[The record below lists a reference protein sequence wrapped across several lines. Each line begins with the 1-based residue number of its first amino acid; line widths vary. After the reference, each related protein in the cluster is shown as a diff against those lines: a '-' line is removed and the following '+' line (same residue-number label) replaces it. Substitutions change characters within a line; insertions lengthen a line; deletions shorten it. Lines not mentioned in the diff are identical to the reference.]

1 MPPQLAVVS
10 LWTENVPE
18 TAKFYR
24 DVIGLEMIHEH
35 TADRVHFRL
44 GEHRYLVLLKGTPH
58 PATDT
63 AIERFPVVAF
73 EVDDLEKAVER
84 LAAHGVETLKGIEED
99 SWSRWVMLHDPAGN
113 LIELAV
119 FTRSL

>member
-1 MPPQLAVVS
+1 MPPQIAVVT
-10 LWTENVPE
+10 LWAENVPE

-35 TADRVHFRL
+35 TAERVHFTF
-44 GEHRYLVLLKGTPH
+44 GKNRYLVILKGKPH
-58 PATDT
+58 PATDA
-63 AIERFPVVAF
+63 AIERFPLVAF

-84 LAAHGVETLKGIEED
+84 LEAHGIETLKGLEED

-119 FTRSL
+119 FTDSL

>member
-10 LWTENVPE
+10 LWAEDVPE
-18 TAKFYR
+18 AAKFYR
-24 DVIGLEMIHEH
+24 DVIGLEMIHHH
-35 TADRVHFRL
+35 TAERVHFRL
-44 GEHRYLVLLKGTPH
+44 GENRYLVILKGKPH
-58 PATDT
+58 PATKT

-84 LAAHGVETLKGIEED
+84 LEAHGVGTLKGVEED

-119 FTRSL
+119 FTDSL

>member
-10 LWTENVPE
+10 LWAENMPE

-35 TADRVHFRL
+35 IAERVHFRL
-44 GEHRYLVLLKGTPH
+44 GENRYLVLLKGKPH
-58 PATDT
+58 PATET
-63 AIERFPVVAF
+63 AIERFPLVAF
-73 EVDDLEKAVER
+73 EVDDLEKAYKR
-84 LAAHGVETLKGIEED
+84 LQDHGVETLKGIEED
-99 SWSRWVMLHDPAGN
+99 SWSRWVMLYDPAGN

-119 FTRSL
+119 FTKSL

>member
-1 MPPQLAVVS
+1 MSPQLAVVT
-10 LWTENVPE
+10 LWAENVPE

-24 DVIGLEMIHEH
+24 DAIGLEMIHEH
-35 TADRVHFRL
+35 TTERVHFRL
-44 GEHRYLVLLKGTPH
+44 GENKYLVLLKGKPH

-73 EVDDLEKAVER
+73 HVDDLEKAVER
-84 LAAHGVETLKGIEED
+84 LNAHGIETPGGIEED
-99 SWSRWVMLHDPAGN
+99 SWSRWVMFHDPAGN

>member
-10 LWTENVPE
+10 LWAENVPGN
-18 TAKFYR
+18 AKFYR

-35 TADRVHFRL
+35 TAERVHFRL
-44 GEHRYLVLLKGTPH
+44 GENRYLVLLKGKPH

-63 AIERFPVVAF
+63 AIEHFPVIAF
-73 EVDDLEKAVER
+73 HMDDLEKAVER
-84 LAAHGVETLKGIEED
+84 LEAYGVGTLEGIKED

>member
-10 LWTENVPE
+10 LWAENVPE

-24 DVIGLEMIHEH
+24 DVIGLEMIHHNAAE
-35 TADRVHFRL
+35 RVHFTF
-44 GEHRYLVLLKGTPH
+44 GKNRYLVLLKGKPH
-58 PATDT
+58 PATET

-73 EVDDLEKAVER
+73 EVDDLEKAYKQ
-84 LAAHGVETLKGIEED
+84 LQDHGVETLAAIEED

-119 FTRSL
+119 FTDTL

>member
-10 LWTENVPE
+10 LWAENVPV

-35 TADRVHFRL
+35 TAERVHFRL
-44 GEHRYLVLLKGTPH
+44 GKNGYLVLLKGKPH

-63 AIERFPVVAF
+63 VVERFPVVAF

-84 LAAHGVETLKGIEED
+84 LEAHGVETLESIKED

-119 FTRSL
+119 FTDSL

>member
-1 MPPQLAVVS
+1 MPLQLAVVT
-10 LWTENVPE
+10 LWAENVPE
-18 TAKFYR
+18 AAKFYR

-35 TADRVHFRL
+35 TAERVHFRL
-44 GEHRYLVLLKGTPH
+44 GEHRYLVLLKGKPH

-73 EVDDLEKAVER
+73 HVDDLEEAVDR
-84 LAAHGVETLKGIEED
+84 LNAHGIETLEGIKED

-119 FTRSL
+119 FTKSL